1 MQQDGEMLPFRVG
14 CFRGGGEAGGKT
26 VETRRS
32 YLTSAA
38 VGNPGGVHVL
48 VKYMS
53 SPCTYTHTYTHTD
66 THTHTHTNTHTHTH
80 TNTHTHTQIYTYKHT
95 HTPKHKHRR
104 TH

>member
-1 MQQDGEMLPFRVG
+1 MNQESEMLPFRVG

-66 THTHTHTNTHTHTH
+66 THTHTHTNTHTHTPGLAPVRPH
-80 TNTHTHTQIYTYKHT
+80 DIS
-95 HTPKHKHRR
+95 HRDDGVL
-104 TH
+104 TS